1 MAVPFRRKG
10 KTAKRK
16 RRTHYKLRKP
26 TLVVDK
32 QTGDLILPHRVSP
45 FTGEYKGR
53 VVVKE
58 DKTREE

>member
-1 MAVPFRRKG
+1 MAVPFRRTS

-26 TLVVDK
+26 TLVIDK

-45 FTGEYKGR
+45 MTGEYKGK
-53 VVVKE
+53 VVVHAKE
-58 DKTREE
+58 SQED